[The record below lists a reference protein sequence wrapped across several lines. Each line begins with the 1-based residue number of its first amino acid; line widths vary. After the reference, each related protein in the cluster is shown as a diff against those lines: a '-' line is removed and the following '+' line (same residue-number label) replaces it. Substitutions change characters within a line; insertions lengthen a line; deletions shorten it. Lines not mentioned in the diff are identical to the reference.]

1 MSTQA
6 SESPRVRG
14 AIFAISLVALAVIA
28 LVLYAFPGK
37 QAASADTF
45 LPSLNAALNA
55 SATCFLLAGVRFIK
69 RREIER
75 HKACMVTALVLS
87 SAFLVSYLVHHARV
101 GSVPFR
107 GEGVWRTIY
116 FAILVPHVLL
126 SAVVV
131 PLALFT
137 VYRAYKSRFA
147 AHRRVARYTF
157 PIWLYVSVSGVAVYV
172 MLYRISY

>member
-1 MSTQA
+1 MEAT
-6 SESPRVRG
+6 ESPRVRG
-14 AIFAISLVALAVIA
+14 AIFAISVLALAVIA
-28 LVLYAFPGK
+28 LVLYAFPG
-37 QAASADTF
+37 ARTTNDTGF

-55 SATCFLLAGVRFIK
+55 SATCFLLAGVFFIK
-69 RREIER
+69 RKEVRR
-75 HKACMVTALVLS
+75 HRACMVTALGLS
-87 SAFLVSYLVHHARV
+87 TAFLISYLVHHARV

-107 GEGVWRTIY
+107 GQGVWRTIY
-116 FAILVPHVLL
+116 FTILVPHVLL

-137 VYRAYKSRFA
+137 VYRAYKGRFE

-172 MLYRISY
+172 MLYRVSY

>member
-1 MSTQA
+1 
-6 SESPRVRG
+6 
-14 AIFAISLVALAVIA
+14 
-28 LVLYAFPGK
+28 
-37 QAASADTF
+37 
-45 LPSLNAALNA
+45 
-55 SATCFLLAGVRFIK
+55 
-69 RREIER
+69 
-75 HKACMVTALVLS
+75 
-87 SAFLVSYLVHHARV
+87 VSYLIHHARV

-107 GEGVWRTIY
+107 GEGVVRTIY

-137 VYRAYKSRFA
+137 VYRAYKGRFQ

-157 PIWLYVSVSGVAVYV
+157 PIWLYVSLSGVAIYV